1 MTGAQHSSHQTT
13 WLVAQLRRLQLNP
26 SPGMVADTTA
36 CDVRCCAVLLRPCSQ
51 VLSAGGVDGYKVDAA
66 YIWSVGSWDVQ
77 GIHTASAKWN
87 TAVQQ
92 GDWPV
97 ANGYADAAVTAAIKA
112 HNAKAAQ
119 RR

>member
-1 MTGAQHSSHQTT
+1 MSCYAF
-13 WLVAQLRRLQLNP
+13 
-26 SPGMVADTTA
+26 
-36 CDVRCCAVLLRPCSQ
+36 LLRPCWQ
-51 VLSAGGVDGYKVDAA
+51 VLSAGGADGYKVDAA
-66 YIWSVGSWDVQ
+66 YIWNVGSWDVQ

-97 ANGYADAAVTAAIKA
+97 ANGYADAAVIAAIKA

>member
-1 MTGAQHSSHQTT
+1 MF
-13 WLVAQLRRLQLNP
+13 VN
-26 SPGMVADTTA
+26 TTA
-36 CDVRCCAVLLRPCSQ
+36 CAAARSCCALPLRGLCSQ
-51 VLSAGGVDGYKVDAA
+51 VLSAGGAGGYKVDAA
-66 YIWSVGSWDVQ
+66 YIWNVGSWDVQ

-97 ANGYADAAVTAAIKA
+97 ANGYADAAVIAAIKA